1 MQRIFPCHASKEQ
14 IMKDLSDNELVERA
28 TGGNAI
34 AFENLVN
41 RHYNLVYRAAYKW
54 CGVKEDAEDITQEVF
69 AKLGRA
75 IYNFKGDALFK
86 TWLYRIVVNSAKD
99 FHRKV
104 STKSNVES
112 AYLEE
117 MNLRNVAGHNDN
129 PVSASQL
136 YIVLNKL
143 PGKLKDTLLL
153 VLAEGLTHKE
163 AAFALDCAETTVS
176 WRIFQA
182 KRKLQKLLKDEMRQD
197 YG

>member
-1 MQRIFPCHASKEQ
+1 MMNI
-14 IMKDLSDNELVERA
+14 LSDNELVESSIS
-28 TGGNAI
+28 GNSL
-34 AFENLVN
+34 AFETLVN
-41 RHYNLVYRAAYKW
+41 RHYSLVYRAAYKW
-54 CGVKEDAEDITQEVF
+54 CGVKEDAEDITQNVF
-69 AKLGRA
+69 VKLGKA
-75 IYNFKGDALFK
+75 IHHYKGDALFT
-86 TWLYRIVVNSAKD
+86 TWLYRIVVNCTKD

-104 STKSNVES
+104 STKSKVES

-117 MNLRNVAGHNDN
+117 IKLRNVASNYDN

-143 PGKLKDTLLL
+143 PEKLKDTLLL
-153 VLAEGLTHKE
+153 VMAEGLTHKE

-182 KRKLQKLLKDEMRQD
+182 KRKLQKLLKDEMRLD